1 VEEAFKNM
9 PKELE
14 KRFAKLE
21 LSDNQ
26 RFTRD
31 SRLMHEHEASMGV
44 TWTKKGYRLSGKPKI
59 VIKKE

>member
-1 VEEAFKNM
+1 M

-26 RFTRD
+26 RFARD
-31 SRLMHEHEASMGV
+31 LRLMHEHEASMGV
-44 TWTKKGYRLSGKPKI
+44 IWTQKGYRSSGKPKI